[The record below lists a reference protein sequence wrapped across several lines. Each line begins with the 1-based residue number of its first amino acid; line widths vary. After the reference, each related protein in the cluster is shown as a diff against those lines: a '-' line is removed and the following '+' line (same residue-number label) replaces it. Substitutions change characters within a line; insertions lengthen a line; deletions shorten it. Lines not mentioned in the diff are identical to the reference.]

1 VETTRLLLTVGYS
14 QYVLQGLDC
23 ELGEAPYAG
32 GNGLVWVNDGTAV
45 VMTGLDNG
53 DLPVTVTVTDSQ
65 PALDLDRWDDV
76 VEVSMTVPG
85 NVLALYAPTMPP
97 DNSVAL
103 PAGPDETRSYRVRVH
118 ARGRDRGREVEYV
131 VAADGDELVEEH
143 AVIIWPAERAPE
155 TRWKLTDEVGAE
167 IRCRE
172 PVTAG
177 EEVPA
182 PEASQPASA
191 SGGSRVAQIDGT

>member
-1 VETTRLLLTVGYS
+1 METTRLLLIIGYS

-23 ELGEAPYAG
+23 ELGEVPYAG
-32 GNGLVWVNDGTAV
+32 GNGLVWAEDGTAV

-65 PALDLDRWDDV
+65 PPLDLDGWDDV
-76 VEVSMTVPG
+76 VEISMTVPG
-85 NVLALYAPTMPP
+85 DALALYAPTMPP
-97 DNSVAL
+97 ESSVAL
-103 PAGPDETRSYRVRVH
+103 PAAPDEVRSYRVRVH

-143 AVIIWPAERAPE
+143 AILIWPAERAPE

-167 IRCRE
+167 IRSRG

-177 EEVPA
+177 EDTLA
-182 PEASQPASA
+182 SEASQPAPA
-191 SGGSRVAQIDGT
+191 SHQVARIDGS